1 MLVVSI
7 NVGVGIHRLF
17 TYVSMK
23 AIYWVYFY
31 YVYWEQPRYEVTPL
45 IG

>member
-7 NVGVGIHRLF
+7 NVGVSIHRLF

-23 AIYWVYFY
+23 AIYWHIFLL
-31 YVYWEQPRYEVTPL
+31 WEQPRCEVTPL